1 MTYTYKE
8 WLKEEYYN
16 FSIEFNRIES
26 YNEYCKKWL
35 NYFGIVVTFDS
46 NTNWNIND
54 IVDIKDY
61 NRVKT
66 NINILLNAIQSDTT
80 RLNIREQYN
89 QVWNVT
95 KANELEIRLKENLK
109 KLGEWQFSNEITGI
123 AITGNNLRLGGVL

>member
-80 RLNIREQYN
+80 RLNISEQYN